1 MHAER
6 RVFCH
11 GRMVKIALIALAALS
26 TLAMTS
32 ACKRRAP
39 AGLPGAKNNPTA
51 VAPAAD
57 VPAPNTAGT
66 GPAPA
71 TTTTPPIAASASNPS
86 ATNAVACLADRL
98 PPLFLQVPDA
108 PQCTADNQS
117 CRDLCITGDVGACF
131 ARATATENATNHNEA
146 TVLFARACSLGA
158 ASGCTNYAAHLW
170 TNAVAASMP
179 CARRLMAAA
188 CQARDPY
195 ACGMA
200 IRFEVEASDG
210 SAPERQRIA
219 ASANAYCS
227 NVQGFACRVLAKFV
241 EDSILE
247 TPDPERVRALLEQAC
262 QSGDTDSCGKTTAA
276 AAFQ

>member
-6 RVFCH
+6 GVSWH
-11 GRMVKIALIALAALS
+11 GRTVKIALIALSAL
-26 TLAMTS
+26 TALAMTS

-39 AGLPGAKNNPTA
+39 AGLPGANTNPTA
-51 VAPAAD
+51 AAPTF
-57 VPAPNTAGT
+57 VGSAPSTAGA
-66 GPAPA
+66 GPATATPTTAPVAA
-71 TTTTPPIAASASNPS
+71 TTSAPTAS
-86 ATNAVACLADRL
+86 NAVACLADRL

-131 ARATATENATNHNEA
+131 ARAVATENATNHNEA

-170 TNAVAASMP
+170 TGAVAASMP
-179 CARRLMAAA
+179 CARRLMIAA
-188 CQARDPY
+188 CQALDPY

-200 IRFEVEASDG
+200 IRFEVEASNG
-210 SAPERQRIA
+210 SPAERQRIA
-219 ASANAYCS
+219 ATANAYCAS
-227 NVQGFACRVLAKFV
+227 AQGFACSVLAKFI
-241 EDSILE
+241 EDSMLE
-247 TPDPERVRALLEQAC
+247 TPNPERVRALLEQAC
-262 QSGDTDSCGKTTAA
+262 RSGDTKVCGKTTAA

>member
-1 MHAER
+1 MMAA
-6 RVFCH
+6 
-11 GRMVKIALIALAALS
+11 IAV
-26 TLAMTS
+26 TS

-39 AGLPGAKNNPTA
+39 AGLPGAKTNPTA
-51 VAPAAD
+51 AAP
-57 VPAPNTAGT
+57 
-66 GPAPA
+66 
-71 TTTTPPIAASASNPS
+71 PPIAANPPVP
-86 ATNAVACLADRL
+86 AAANAVACLADRL

-170 TNAVAASMP
+170 TGAVAASMP
-179 CARRLMAAA
+179 CAKRLMAAA

-210 SAPERQRIA
+210 SPAERQRIA
-219 ASANAYCS
+219 ANANAYCT
-227 NVQGFACRVLAKFV
+227 NVQGFACRVLAKFI
-241 EDSILE
+241 EDSMLE

-262 QSGDTDSCGKTTAA
+262 KSGDTDSCGKTTAA
-276 AAFQ
+276 AAFH

>member
-1 MHAER
+1 MMAA
-6 RVFCH
+6 
-11 GRMVKIALIALAALS
+11 IAV
-26 TLAMTS
+26 TS

-39 AGLPGAKNNPTA
+39 AGLPGAKTNPTA
-51 VAPAAD
+51 AAPSSADTTPSAA
-57 VPAPNTAGT
+57 ASA
-66 GPAPA
+66 
-71 TTTTPPIAASASNPS
+71 TTTPPPIAANPPVP
-86 ATNAVACLADRL
+86 AAANAVACLADRL

-170 TNAVAASMP
+170 TGAVAASMP
-179 CARRLMAAA
+179 CAKRLMAAA

-210 SAPERQRIA
+210 SPAERQRIA
-219 ASANAYCS
+219 ANANAYCT
-227 NVQGFACRVLAKFV
+227 NVQGFACRVLAKFI
-241 EDSILE
+241 EAG
-247 TPDPERVRALLEQAC
+247 PRPA
-262 QSGDTDSCGKTTAA
+262 
-276 AAFQ
+276 